1 MEVLITQ
8 MLARHI
14 PAVVELERCC
24 QLNSRGESSYE
35 KLFQEQDSVL
45 LVSLNGNSEVI
56 GCFSGWLVV
65 DELEIDNVAVAP
77 GWRGAG
83 VGAKLLAE
91 ALQIAHQRGAVQA
104 FLEVRA
110 NNTAARSLYEKQ
122 GFTTIGRRKNYYQD
136 PVDDAL
142 IFSKKIAEAVKHE
155 P

>member
-1 MEVLITQ
+1 MEVLITK
-8 MLARHI
+8 MLAGHI

-35 KLFQEQDSVL
+35 MLFQKQNTVL
-45 LVSLNGNSEVI
+45 LVSLNENSEVI

-77 GWRGAG
+77 DCRRAG

-91 ALQIAHQRGAVQA
+91 ALRIAQHLGAVQA
-104 FLEVRA
+104 VLEVRS

-122 GFTTIGRRKNYYQD
+122 GFTAIGRRKNYYQN
-136 PVDDAL
+136 PLDDAL
-142 IFSKKIAEAVKHE
+142 IFSKKIAEAAKDE